1 MDQKGN
7 IICHN
12 MYHITWKSCKF
23 LIKNTNHPEAY
34 TSLNNTLVI
43 LNCLSI
49 GTFIA
54 LRCPTGMDCELHRSK
69 WWKPACALCVQE
81 EEKEEEVGRYK
92 KHSIATNPV
101 WRRNWVLRFDQ
112 HPNNRGAIY
121 INMGSLKSSYP
132 SKNANFTKSRYTNKS
147 LNVLGIQTP
156 SISLLMDW
164 QISVESTRKFHVSHP
179 LAFDWQHIETWKI
192 KWRKCG
198 LSTIDIPLVIDYWP
212 SRPIVQD
219 VSHLVL
225 SNLLVKTIRFL
236 QKDSKRTI

>member
-1 MDQKGN
+1 M
-7 IICHN
+7 
-12 MYHITWKSCKF
+12 
-23 LIKNTNHPEAY
+23 
-34 TSLNNTLVI
+34 VI

-49 GTFIA
+49 GTFIV

-179 LAFDWQHIETWKI
+179 LALIDNILRLGKSNGGNVASLQLTFHW
-192 KWRKCG
+192 
-198 LSTIDIPLVIDYWP
+198 LLTIDHHVRLCKMYLIWSCLI
-212 SRPIVQD
+212 SSQN
-219 VSHLVL
+219 H
-225 SNLLVKTIRFL
+225 
-236 QKDSKRTI
+236 